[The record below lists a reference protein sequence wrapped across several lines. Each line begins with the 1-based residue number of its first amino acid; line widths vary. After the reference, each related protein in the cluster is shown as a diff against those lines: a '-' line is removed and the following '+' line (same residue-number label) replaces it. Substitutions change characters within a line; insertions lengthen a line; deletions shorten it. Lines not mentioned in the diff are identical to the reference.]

1 MADINSEDE
10 ELSYTKAKRK
20 QLIESLSK
28 NGAPNDVKD
37 QSIMLQ
43 ALDGLDRI
51 TLTRMRLKSEEGIST
66 SQVAAAA
73 ILAQLF
79 NNPQTK
85 KVGRSGDAVSEIPT
99 LRTDLPAIAVVAGEL
114 DAVPVKDNYDAFMR
128 RNGVEEAI

>member
-128 RNGVEEAI
+128 RNGVEEII